1 MKAIGSYKHFRL
13 YEITDR
19 DLKSGYGG
27 YEKGDIIA
35 YRPDDEDPAMLGYEE
50 WCAGSL
56 REMHEFIDGDLEQN
70 AIKTKNS
77 YKENGQK
84 RRNINTTEP
93 CL

>member
-35 YRPDDEDPAMLGYEE
+35 YRPDEEYPPMLGYEE

-56 REMHEFIDGDLEQN
+56 HEMHEFIDSDLERDTV
-70 AIKTKNS
+70 KTKEPF
-77 YKENGQK
+77 KKTGQK
-84 RRNINTTEP
+84 QRNTNKTEP
-93 CL
+93 CR